1 MIIIRENRRETVNS
15 WKLSL
20 HVRPT
25 FSSFTFMYICIYT
38 YSTSTFAIFG
48 FNKREKFV
56 PRAKGTS
63 TLWKWKFHKEEEN
76 QYVPKCNI
84 LQLYIY
90 PFLHTRAFSKILDS
104 ANGLKSIYI
113 RRRLPRIFEFDLKIG
128 LIPWR
133 RTRNIRISGLAR
145 PKKRNIRRDEERWT
159 LEVVGSKDRNKINFL
174 SFGNVSTPM
183 LYSKLCLLDR
193 FNTEN
198 VSRRLRLYAN

>member
-1 MIIIRENRRETVNS
+1 MGLISEKSLSPERRG
-15 WKLSL
+15 
-20 HVRPT
+20 RPLCGNG
-25 FSSFTFMYICIYT
+25 SFTKKRKTNMFRNA
-38 YSTSTFAIFG
+38 TS
-48 FNKREKFV
+48 
-56 PRAKGTS
+56 
-63 TLWKWKFHKEEEN
+63 
-76 QYVPKCNI
+76 CN
-84 LQLYIY
+84 YIY